1 MTVRQQSRLD
11 GDLKDLAL
19 LAVAAGTGCSWCTGA
34 GYWAPAGRRQVI
46 EAEIR
51 ATPRWRD
58 GEVFTRLERLV
69 MLYAEAT
76 AMSPPMA
83 TDDLTADLRERLG
96 EPGLAELTA
105 IIAAAL
111 GRPQERSQGPPRGQT
126 RQSGLD

>member
-105 IIAAAL
+105 IIAAAP
-111 GRPQERSQGPPRGQT
+111 GRPQR
-126 RQSGLD
+126 